1 MHAGAEDRVAPD
13 MARTTEWIE
22 DPAAFA
28 ALREEWDELAAL
40 DPSPF
45 SRHAWLS
52 VWWEAFG
59 GGARLRVCAVRD
71 GSRLVGGLPLLRR
84 GRGLAAMANEHSPS
98 FRPLA
103 RDPEA
108 REALAEAV
116 VGARAALELSALPI
130 DEEGAA
136 ALIAALEARG
146 ARTLVERDYV
156 SPIAATTGSFDDY
169 RAALKSGWREL
180 ERRGRKM
187 AREHEVGQ
195 ALVVE
200 PADPERELEEG
211 LALEASGWKGRA
223 GTAMLAAEA
232 TARFYREVARAFHAA
247 GQLRLSALRVDGRL
261 VAFDLALLHERR
273 YFLLKTAYDEELR
286 SLAPG
291 LVLRRAVIERCFEL
305 GLEAHEFLGP
315 DMEWKRLFATG
326 DRAHAVCR
334 AYPRAPLPTLGF
346 VYRRDVRPRLKRA
359 YRTVRP
365 RRPARAAG

>member
-1 MHAGAEDRVAPD
+1 
-13 MARTTEWIE
+13 MARTSEWIE
-22 DPAAFA
+22 DPASFA
-28 ALREEWDELAAL
+28 AHREEWDELAAL

-45 SRHAWLS
+45 SRHAWLA
-52 VWWEAFG
+52 VWWDAFG
-59 GGARLRVCAVRD
+59 GDARLRVCLVREGD
-71 GSRLVGGLPLLRR
+71 RLVAGLPLLRR
-84 GRGLAAMANEHSPS
+84 GRGLAALANEHSPS

-103 RDPEA
+103 GDPEA
-108 REALAEAV
+108 RAALAAAV
-116 VGARAALELSALPI
+116 LESGAPLELRALPI
-130 DEEGAA
+130 DEDGAA
-136 ALIAALEARG
+136 GLVAALEARG
-146 ARTLVERDYV
+146 ARTLVEPDYV
-156 SPIAATTGSFDDY
+156 SPIADTTGAFDDY
-169 RAALKSGWREL
+169 RARLKSGWREL

-187 AREHEVGQ
+187 ARENEVEQ
-195 ALVVE
+195 ALVAA
-200 PADPERELEEG
+200 PRDLDRELEEG

-247 GQLRLSALRVDGRL
+247 GQLRLSGLRVDGRL

-286 SLAPG
+286 TLAPG

-326 DRAHAVCR
+326 DRAHAMCR
-334 AYPRAPLPTLGF
+334 AYPRAPLPTAAF

-359 YRTVRP
+359 YRALRP